1 MVCCLVVLSS
11 SVCPAKTNDL
21 HHKFRETVAPF
32 IESYCID
39 CHSGEKPKAK
49 FDLSPYDSTESV
61 IEDFGHWELVLDMLA
76 EGEMPPEDE
85 EKQPTAEARAEIVE
99 WIRAIRTR
107 EAERNA
113 GDPGLVLARR
123 LSNAEYDYT
132 IRDLT
137 GVDIR
142 PTREFPVDPANE
154 AGFDNSG
161 ESLTLSPALLKK
173 YLDAARLIGDHLVL
187 KPDGFT
193 FAPHPVATDTDRDKY
208 CVNRIIE
215 FYRRQPTDLAD
226 YFLAAWKVARSAGQL
241 SVAEAAR
248 NSEISEKYL
257 GTIYAL
263 LTANDLN
270 AGPIGKLRDH
280 WSELVE
286 QAELDADAARE
297 ACEKLASKVQAL
309 RAKLAPKVP
318 FLKNRDIHKGAQAFV
333 LWHNRQKAANRRTL
347 DENVLRIAAPDENAV
362 DEVDPDLMLS
372 SNEDERLVEIEA
384 FRKFCSVFP
393 DTFFVSERGREF
405 LEKEEET
412 AKNEA
417 GRLLSAGF
425 HSMMGYFRDDRPL
438 CELILDEGEL
448 AELDALWRELDFVTT
463 APMRQ
468 HAGLVWFEKT
478 DSRFLREPEFDFAR
492 AEDKDVTSEEK
503 IRRLADAYL
512 AKAIRSGAG
521 DLEQQA
527 ITEHFTNINASVRAV
542 EKARLEAIPSH
553 LRDLLTFAERA
564 YRRPLT
570 SDEKSGLL
578 AFHESLMQTDGASHE
593 DAMRD
598 CVVSVLV
605 SPHFW
610 YRVDLPAEEPGIQPL
625 SDSALASRLSYFLWS
640 SMPDDEL
647 RQLATSGKLRDP
659 DVLKAQVRRMLRD
672 GKVRALA
679 REFGGNWLGFRQFQH
694 HNSVDRER
702 FPEFTNELRAA
713 MFEEPIRLF
722 TDIVQQNRSALDFL
736 FAEDTFANAPLAA
749 HYEVDGISASEDQ
762 WGRIEDARD
771 VGRGGL
777 LPMAVFQTL
786 NAPGLR
792 TSPVKRGYWVVRQ
805 VLGEHIPP
813 PPPNVPE
820 LPADEGIGDLTLR
833 EQLVRHREDKNCAA
847 CHERFDSIGLAFEGY
862 GPVGERRSVDLGGRP
877 IDVQAQFPDGGE
889 GAGLE
894 GLLDYLRE
902 YRQDEF
908 IDNLCRKLFSYALGR
923 TLILSDNPTIEEMKT
938 RLAADGFRM
947 QSLIESIVT
956 SPQFLNQRG
965 RVELAQN

>member
-1 MVCCLVVLSS
+1 MRIFTGIICFSALTALNASAS
-11 SVCPAKTNDL
+11 DTKLDAAFDD
-21 HHKFRETVAPF
+21 TVSPF

-49 FDLSPYDSTESV
+49 FDLSPYDSTESA

-85 EKQPTAEARAEIVE
+85 EKQPTPEARAEIVE

-113 GDPGLVLARR
+113 GDPGVVLARR

-208 CVNRIIE
+208 CVNRIID
-215 FYRRQPTDLAD
+215 FYRQQPTDLAD
-226 YFLAAWKVARSAGQL
+226 YFLAAWKIERSKQQLTIAELARESG
-241 SVAEAAR
+241 
-248 NSEISEKYL
+248 ISERYL
-257 GTIYAL
+257 GTVHAL
-263 LTANDLN
+263 LTGNDLN
-270 AGPIGKLRDH
+270 AGPIAKLRDR

-286 QAELDADAARE
+286 PAELNADAARGE
-297 ACEKLASKVQAL
+297 SEKLASDVRAL

-318 FLKNRDIHKGAQAFV
+318 FLDVRGIHKGSQAFV
-333 LWHNRQKAANRRTL
+333 LWHNRHKAANRRTL
-347 DENVLRIAAPDENAV
+347 DEDVLRKTAPDENAV
-362 DEVDPDLMLS
+362 DEVDPDLVLA
-372 SNEDERLVEIEA
+372 SNEDERQGEIEA

-393 DTFFVSERGREF
+393 DTFYVSERGREF

-438 CELILDEGEL
+438 CELILDESEL
-448 AELDALWRELDFVTT
+448 AELDALWRELDFVTS

-492 AEDKDVTSEEK
+492 AEDKDVTSEAK

-527 ITEHFTNINASVRAV
+527 IREHFTNINASVRAV
-542 EKARLEAIPSH
+542 EKARLQAIPSH

-570 SDEKSGLL
+570 SDEKSGLF
-578 AFHESLMQTDGASHE
+578 AFHESLMETDGASHE

-647 RQLATSGKLRDP
+647 RRLAASGELHNP

-679 REFGGNWLGFRQFQH
+679 QEFGGNWLGFRQFQH

-702 FPEFTNELRAA
+702 FPEFTNKLRVA
-713 MFEEPIRLF
+713 MFEEPVRLF
-722 TDIVQQNRSALDFL
+722 TDIVQRDRSALDFL
-736 FAEDTFANAPLAA
+736 FANDTFVNAPLAA

-762 WGRIEDARD
+762 WSRIEDARD

-833 EQLVRHREDKNCAA
+833 EQLVRHREGARTARAA
-847 CHERFDSIGLAFEGY
+847 RLRPRA
-862 GPVGERRSVDLGGRP
+862 RSGDPAGAPGAARPRVPRAPRAPGR
-877 IDVQAQFPDGGE
+877 
-889 GAGLE
+889 
-894 GLLDYLRE
+894 
-902 YRQDEF
+902 
-908 IDNLCRKLFSYALGR
+908 
-923 TLILSDNPTIEEMKT
+923 
-938 RLAADGFRM
+938 
-947 QSLIESIVT
+947 
-956 SPQFLNQRG
+956 RG
-965 RVELAQN
+965 RCRLR